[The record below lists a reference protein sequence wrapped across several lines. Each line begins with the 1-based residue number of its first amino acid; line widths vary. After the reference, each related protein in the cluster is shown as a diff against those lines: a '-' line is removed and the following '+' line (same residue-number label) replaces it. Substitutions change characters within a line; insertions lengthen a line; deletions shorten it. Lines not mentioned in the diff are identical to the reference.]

1 MSYILEALK
10 KSDRERRQGEIPG
23 LGSDHGKRPDP
34 GKKRQKDSPW
44 KWIVPG
50 IVLLAAVS
58 ALVFHRG
65 SRNDDAAL
73 QEKITALEKSLG
85 QLQEQPGQSVHEA
98 GHPSAG
104 TKAAAPTTAEEK
116 GTHPQELPAAIS
128 QQESFAPATE
138 ATKMDEEGTAAIG
151 LPSVIK
157 EEAPGAPVQKIVSS
171 AAKATRQE
179 VATEQT
185 DSLPLMQDL
194 PANIRKGLPPL
205 TLAGHVF
212 AENGAKRMIII
223 NNRICREGDMVE
235 DKLYLERIIWEGVVL
250 RYQEVRFRINL

>member
-34 GKKRQKDSPW
+34 GKKRQKGSPW
-44 KWIVPG
+44 KWIAPG
-50 IVLLAAVS
+50 IVLLAAVF

-65 SRNDDAAL
+65 GNDDAAL

-104 TKAAAPTTAEEK
+104 TKAAAPTAAEET
-116 GTHPQELPAAIS
+116 GNHPQELPAAVS
-128 QQESFAPATE
+128 KQEPFAPATE
-138 ATKMDEEGTAAIG
+138 ATKMDEEGATAIG
-151 LPSVIK
+151 PPPVIK
-157 EEAPGAPVQKIVSS
+157 EEAPGAPAQKIVSS

-250 RYQEVRFRINL
+250 RYQEVRFRMNL